1 MAKFELV
8 IPHTLN
14 FEGGYNN
21 IKEDRGGATNW
32 GITLETYKERI
43 NHNATEEDIKKLT
56 KDEAIKI
63 YKRFYWDF
71 NNLDAVNSQKIAN
84 KLFDV
89 GVNCGTKT
97 AIIYCQRILKIDVDG
112 FCGVKTI
119 NAINSCNET
128 LFLTKYVE
136 LQKLHYLD
144 IVKGKPDQEK
154 FLKGWLKRAE
164 YLG

>member
-1 MAKFELV
+1 MAKFELA
-8 IPHTLN
+8 ITHTLK
-14 FEGGYNN
+14 FEGGYNDKKN
-21 IKEDRGGATNW
+21 DRGGATNW
-32 GITLETYKERI
+32 GISLKTYISKI
-43 NHNATEEDIKKLT
+43 DKNATKEDIKKLT

-71 NNLDAVNSQKIAN
+71 NNLDKVNSQKIAN

-89 GVNCGTKT
+89 GVNCGEGT
-97 AIIYCQRILKIDVDG
+97 AIIYCQRVLKIDVDG
-112 FCGVKTI
+112 VCGVKTI

-128 LFLTKYVE
+128 LFLTEYVE
-136 LQKLHYLD
+136 LQKLHYLE
-144 IVKGKPDQEK
+144 IVKERPDQQE